1 MKRKYVVSLKEVNY
15 GSVSVKAEN
24 EEEAR
29 ELARQEY
36 YRGCVFWKD
45 SDMELDSVEREQDR
59 GYER

>member
-15 GSVSVKAEN
+15 GSVSVKAES
-24 EEEAR
+24 EEEAWDK
-29 ELARQEY
+29 ARQEY

-45 SDMELDSVEREQDR
+45 SEVELDSVEREPDR